1 MRNRKLLLII
11 ITTLLFLCI
20 YSVAY
25 ADDEPLKIA
34 DLQQAIDTV
43 WLLFA
48 AFLVFWMQAG
58 FGMVEAGFTR
68 AKNAANILM
77 KNFMDFS
84 VASIAY
90 WAVGFAIMFGVST
103 AGIVGK
109 SGFFLAG
116 NFEHLSLGVPKLA
129 YWLFQVVFAGT
140 AATIVSGAMA
150 ERTRFT
156 AYLTYSFILSLI
168 IYPIVGHWT
177 WGGGWLASLGFSDF
191 AGSTVVHS
199 VGGWAAL
206 MGTIILGPRIGKFN
220 KDGSANAIPGHN
232 IPLAA
237 LGVFILWLGWFGFN
251 PGSTV
256 SATGSNT
263 SLIAKI
269 AVNTNLSAAAGAIT
283 AMLLVWV
290 MYGKPDASMTM
301 NGSLAGLVAI
311 TAPCDSVAPVSAV
324 IIGLIGGV
332 IVVLGVSLLDK
343 IHIDDPVGAIP
354 VHGMNGV
361 WGTLAVGLFHEG
373 KALFTGGGISQ
384 LGVQALGV
392 ISVFAFV
399 TVTMG
404 LVFLA
409 IKKTIGLR
417 VHPDEEAEGLDI
429 SEHSMESYPDF
440 RVTPMIR

>member
-1 MRNRKLLLII
+1 MLNKKFLLII
-11 ITTLLFLCI
+11 II
-20 YSVAY
+20 MSVLWVCNISY
-25 ADDEPLKIA
+25 ANDEPMKIA

-43 WLLFA
+43 WVLFA

-90 WAVGFAIMFGVST
+90 WAVGFAIMFGVS
-103 AGIVGK
+103 ASGIIGT

-116 NFEHLSLGVPKLA
+116 NFEHLSLGIPKLA
-129 YWLFQVVFAGT
+129 YWIFQVVFAGA
-140 AATIVSGAMA
+140 AATIVAGAMA

-156 AYLTYSFILSLI
+156 SYLIYSFIISAI
-168 IYPIVGHWT
+168 IYPIVGHWI
-177 WGGGWLASLGFSDF
+177 WGGGWLGKLGFSDF

-206 MGTIILGPRIGKFN
+206 MGTVILGPRIGKFN

-256 SATGSNT
+256 STTGSNT
-263 SLIAKI
+263 ALIAKI
-269 AVNTNLSAAAGAIT
+269 AVNTNLSAAAGSIA
-283 AMLLVWV
+283 AMLLVWA
-290 MYGKPDASMTM
+290 MYSKPDASMTM
-301 NGSLAGLVAI
+301 NGALAGLVAI

-324 IIGLIGGV
+324 IIGIIGG
-332 IVVLGVSLLDK
+332 ILVVFGVAFLDK
-343 IHIDDPVGAIP
+343 IRVDDPVGAIP

-361 WGTLAVGLFHEG
+361 WGTLAVGLFHSEKG
-373 KALFTGGGISQ
+373 LFTGGGISQ

-392 ISVFAFV
+392 ISIFAFV
-399 TVTMG
+399 AVTMG
-404 LVFLA
+404 IVFFL

-417 VHPDEEAEGLDI
+417 VSPDEEGEGLDVA
-429 SEHSMESYPDF
+429 EHSMESYPEF
-440 RVTPMIR
+440 RTISMIR

>member
-1 MRNRKLLLII
+1 MPNKKLLLII
-11 ITTLLFLCI
+11 TTVLLLC
-20 YSVAY
+20 AY
-25 ADDEPLKIA
+25 GTCYAADESLKIA
-34 DLQQAIDTV
+34 DLQRAIDTV

-58 FGMVEAGFTR
+58 FGLVEAGFTR

-90 WAVGFAIMFGVST
+90 WAVGFAIMFGVSA

-129 YWLFQVVFAGT
+129 YWIFQVVFA
-140 AATIVSGAMA
+140 
-150 ERTRFT
+150 
-156 AYLTYSFILSLI
+156 
-168 IYPIVGHWT
+168 
-177 WGGGWLASLGFSDF
+177 
-191 AGSTVVHS
+191 
-199 VGGWAAL
+199 
-206 MGTIILGPRIGKFN
+206 
-220 KDGSANAIPGHN
+220 SA
-232 IPLAA
+232 
-237 LGVFILWLGWFGFN
+237 
-251 PGSTV
+251 
-256 SATGSNT
+256 
-263 SLIAKI
+263 IA
-269 AVNTNLSAAAGAIT
+269 

-311 TAPCDSVAPVSAV
+311 TSSCDSVAPISAI
-324 IIGLIGGV
+324 IIGMIGGV
-332 IVVLGVSLLDK
+332 IVVLGVALLDK
-343 IHIDDPVGAIP
+343 VRVDDPVGAIP

-361 WGTLAVGLFHEG
+361 WGTLAVGLFHESEG
-373 KALFTGGGISQ
+373 LFLGGGISQ
-384 LGVQALGV
+384 LGVQAFGI
-392 ISVFAFV
+392 ISVFLFV
-399 TVTMG
+399 TITMG

-417 VHPDEEAEGLDI
+417 VSPDEEAEGLDL

-440 RVTPMIR
+440 RVTSMIR

>member
-1 MRNRKLLLII
+1 MFNKKFLLII
-11 ITTLLFLCI
+11 TTILILGVC
-20 YSVAY
+20 SVSY
-25 ADDEPLKIA
+25 ANDEPFKIA
-34 DLQQAIDTV
+34 DLQKAIDTV
-43 WLLFA
+43 WVLFA

-58 FGMVEAGFTR
+58 FAMLETGFTR

-77 KNFMDFS
+77 KNLMDFS

-90 WAVGFAIMFGVST
+90 WAVGFAIMFGVS
-103 AGIVGK
+103 ASGIIGT

-116 NFEHLSLGVPKLA
+116 NFEHLSLGIPKLA
-129 YWLFQVVFAGT
+129 YWIFQVVFAGA
-140 AATIVSGAMA
+140 AATIVAGAMA
-150 ERTRFT
+150 ERTKFT
-156 AYLTYSFILSLI
+156 SYLIYSFIISAI
-168 IYPIVGHWT
+168 IYPVVGHWI
-177 WGGGWLASLGFSDF
+177 WGGGWLGKLGFSDF

-206 MGTIILGPRIGKFN
+206 MGTVILGPRIGKFN

-251 PGSTV
+251 PGSTI

-263 SLIAKI
+263 ALIAKI
-269 AVNTNLSAAAGAIT
+269 AVNTNLSAAAGSIA

-301 NGSLAGLVAI
+301 NGALAGLVAI

-324 IIGLIGGV
+324 IIGIIAGIL
-332 IVVLGVSLLDK
+332 VVLGVAFLDK
-343 IHIDDPVGAIP
+343 IRVDDPVGAVP

-361 WGTLAVGLFHEG
+361 WGTLAVGLFHSEKG
-373 KALFTGGGISQ
+373 LFTGGGISQ
-384 LGVQALGV
+384 LGVQALGA
-392 ISVFAFV
+392 ISIFSFV
-399 TVTMG
+399 AVTMG
-404 LVFLA
+404 IVFFL

-417 VHPDEEAEGLDI
+417 VSPDEEGEGLDVA
-429 SEHSMESYPDF
+429 EHSMESYPEF
-440 RVTPMIR
+440 RTISMIR

>member
-1 MRNRKLLLII
+1 MSNKKRLLII
-11 ITTLLFLCI
+11 TIVLFLSA
-20 YSVAY
+20 YNLSY
-25 ADDEPLKIA
+25 ADDEPLKVA

-43 WLLFA
+43 WLLIA

-90 WAVGFAIMFGVST
+90 WAVGFAIMFGVSA

-129 YWLFQVVFAGT
+129 YWIFQVVFAGA
-140 AATIVSGAMA
+140 AATIVAGGMA
-150 ERTRFT
+150 ERTRFP
-156 AYLTYSFILSLI
+156 AYLCYSFVISAI
-168 IYPIVGHWT
+168 VYPIVGHWV
-177 WGGGWLASLGFSDF
+177 WGGGWLSNLGFSDF

-199 VGGWAAL
+199 VGGWAAF
-206 MGTIILGPRIGKFN
+206 MGTIILGPRRGKFN

-256 SATGSNT
+256 SATGRNT
-263 SLIAKI
+263 ALIAQI
-269 AVNTNLSAAAGAIT
+269 AVNTNLSAAAGAIA
-283 AMLLVWV
+283 AMLLVWFL
-290 MYGKPDASMTM
+290 YGKPDASMTM

-311 TAPCDSVAPVSAV
+311 TAPCDSVAPVSAI
-324 IIGLIGGV
+324 IIGVIGGV
-332 IVVLGVSLLDK
+332 TVVLGVSLLDK
-343 IHIDDPVGAIP
+343 IHVDDPVGAIP
-354 VHGMNGV
+354 VHAMNGV
-361 WGTLAVGLFHEG
+361 WGTLAVGLFHGEKG
-373 KALFTGGGISQ
+373 LFTGGGISQ
-384 LGVQALGV
+384 LGIQALGI
-392 ISVFAFV
+392 ISVFLFV
-399 TVTMG
+399 TITMG

-417 VHPDEEAEGLDI
+417 VSPDDEAEGLDI

-440 RVTPMIR
+440 RVTSIIR